1 MNLSL
6 NNKHAILCGSTDGIG
21 KASALLMAQRGAS
34 ITLVA
39 RNQKKL
45 DQTLSELST
54 DHGQVHFSLCA
65 DFNEPDQLKEKIT
78 DHMKVIVDQ
87 TNILVNNSG
96 GPHGG
101 ALIDAKEDEFREAFE
116 RLLICNQ
123 IMAKAVVPGMKE
135 LGEGRIINI
144 ISTSVR
150 QVIPGLGVSN
160 TIRGAVAQWAK
171 TLALELGEFGITVN
185 NVLPGY
191 TATKRLQSLAESK
204 AKSMGVTTEYINE
217 IWKNNTS
224 LRRLGKPEEIASV
237 VAFLASDGSSY
248 INGHDVS
255 VDGGRFGA

>member
-34 ITLVA
+34 LTLVA

-54 DHGQVHFSLCA
+54 DHGQVHFTLCV

-78 DHMKVIVDQ
+78 NHMKVIVDQ

-171 TLALELGEFGITVN
+171 TLAFELGEFGITVN

-191 TATKRLQSLAESK
+191 TATNRLQSLAESK
-204 AKSMGVTTEYINE
+204 AKTMCVTTEHINE

-224 LRRLGKPEEIASV
+224 LKRLGKPEEIASV

>member
-39 RNQKKL
+39 RNQEKL

-237 VAFLASDGSSY
+237 VAFLASDDSSY

>member
-101 ALIDAKEDEFREAFE
+101 ALIDAKEDEFRDAFE

-237 VAFLASDGSSY
+237 VAFLASDDSSY